1 MTIES
6 TKDKLLEMHL
16 TAMHDAFIQQLENK
30 ASYDLS
36 FEDRFGIL
44 VDVEYTA
51 HRNEALERL
60 IRNADF
66 PDRKATVCDINYT
79 AGRKLNRELIERLA
93 TCEYIR
99 EQKNVFITGATGCG
113 KTFLS
118 NALGLE
124 ACRNGYATKYTRLP
138 DFLIAMRTAKDLT
151 YQKLLRK
158 FSKPALLIIDE
169 WLLMKPDENDQHFI
183 LELLEKRT
191 YHSST
196 IFCSQYQESGWYE
209 RLGGHNS
216 PLAESILDRIV
227 HNSYKIDI
235 TSLDPEHSISM
246 REVYGLDKSLSR

>member
-1 MTIES
+1 
-6 TKDKLLEMHL
+6 
-16 TAMHDAFIQQLENK
+16 
-30 ASYDLS
+30 
-36 FEDRFGIL
+36 
-44 VDVEYTA
+44 
-51 HRNEALERL
+51 
-60 IRNADF
+60 
-66 PDRKATVCDINYT
+66 
-79 AGRKLNRELIERLA
+79 
-93 TCEYIR
+93 
-99 EQKNVFITGATGCG
+99 
-113 KTFLS
+113 
-118 NALGLE
+118 
-124 ACRNGYATKYTRLP
+124 
-138 DFLIAMRTAKDLT
+138 MRTAKDLT

-209 RLGGHNS
+209 RLGGQNS